1 MRAMTLAAACLIL
14 AACTTTA
21 VRSAAG
27 LPAAPPAGA
36 RILLAQPDVEL
47 GLLTTSGLPQA
58 RADWTAA
65 ARTNLRQAVETAL
78 RARSH
83 RVSLL
88 DPQAAMAGREGQLLR
103 LNGEVGRS
111 ILLYQYGGGVLP
123 TKRGGFDWTLGEG
136 ARALGEARGADYALF
151 VHGRGGYPSVG
162 RMVAGLVV
170 GGPDGK
176 QQVFASLV
184 DLKTGRVVWFNV
196 ANPGPDADMRTAE
209 GAEVL
214 TVSLLKG
221 LPL

>member
-1 MRAMTLAAACLIL
+1 MRATMLAAACLML

-21 VRSAAG
+21 VRSAAHRPSMPRAG
-27 LPAAPPAGA
+27 VRVLLAPPD
-36 RILLAQPDVEL
+36 IEL
-47 GLLTTSGLPQA
+47 GLLTLSGLREA
-58 RADWTAA
+58 RADWTASA
-65 ARTNLRQAVETAL
+65 QANLRTALEAQL

-83 RVSLL
+83 SVVPL
-88 DPQAAMAGREGQLLR
+88 DPQAAMQGREGQLLR
-103 LNGEVGRS
+103 LNAEVGRS
-111 ILLYQYGGGVLP
+111 ILLFQYGGGALP

-136 ARALGEARGADYALF
+136 ARALGEAHGADYALF
-151 VHGRGGYPSVG
+151 VHGRGSYSGIG
-162 RMVAGLVV
+162 RIVAGLVA

-196 ANPGPDADMRTAE
+196 ATPGPDADMRTAE

-221 LPL
+221 IPL